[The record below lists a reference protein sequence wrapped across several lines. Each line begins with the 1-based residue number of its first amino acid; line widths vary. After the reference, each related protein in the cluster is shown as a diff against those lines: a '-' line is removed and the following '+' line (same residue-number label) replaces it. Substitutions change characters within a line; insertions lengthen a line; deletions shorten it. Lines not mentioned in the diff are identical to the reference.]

1 MAPRPAISSIAMA
14 LAGKTNTPSMNIPN
28 YHDPRHAAGTDGLL
42 SPTHD
47 QPVSRRGML
56 PTPPGSISPSMHPYG
71 FKHRNDMFPDS
82 PTSAPAHVDSDVDL
96 HEDAGQ
102 PLPLVA
108 ETLDSLSNLESAGA
122 ITPVMLAKYHLPGIL
137 LNNGPL
143 AIRHIMGYLT
153 TNVPGFSGIAP
164 AKARRLVVA
173 ALEGKGT
180 GSVGGGINGDVL
192 FEKVGW
198 GRWDAK
204 RRGPIRPL
212 DPNHATPPSSIPS
225 SLPRQLTGRRDS
237 AYYGSSMTA
246 ESVVFSHSNFGYEDT
261 SMHEADKM
269 SLDGDDD
276 QRAYCSSEASDPDE
290 IMDGDWEEADL
301 TDEEDW
307 AQIGADALRAR
318 SFPHASDGNND
329 LHWRNQGSG
338 GGPSYATLTKS
349 VPGPGPIAIRPE
361 HSSLRNGGNA
371 EERAAVEALLKLGS
385 M

>member
-1 MAPRPAISSIAMA
+1 MASRPAISSIAMA
-14 LAGKTNTPSMNIPN
+14 LAGNTNTASVDIPN
-28 YHDPRHAAGTDGLL
+28 PKDTRHAAGPDGLL
-42 SPTHD
+42 SPAHD
-47 QPVSRRGML
+47 QPASRRGML
-56 PTPPGSISPSMHPYG
+56 PTPPGSISPSIQPFG
-71 FKHRNDMFPDS
+71 FKHRNNNVPDS
-82 PTSAPAHVDSDVDL
+82 PTSAPAHVDSDMDL
-96 HEDAGQ
+96 QEDAQGQ

-108 ETLDSLSNLESAGA
+108 GTLDNLASLESAGA
-122 ITPVMLAKYHLPGIL
+122 ITPGMLAKYHLPEIL
-137 LNNGPL
+137 VSNGPL

-180 GSVGGGINGDVL
+180 GTTGGGMNGDVQ

-204 RRGPIRPL
+204 RHGHARSL
-212 DPNHATPPSSIPS
+212 DPNHATPPSSIPT

-237 AYYGSSMTA
+237 AFYGSSMTA
-246 ESVVFSHSNFGYEDT
+246 ESVVFSHSNFGYEDS
-261 SMHEADKM
+261 SMFEHEADKM

-276 QRAYCSSEASDPDE
+276 QRRYCSSEASDPDE
-290 IMDGDWEEADL
+290 LMDGDWGEADL

-307 AQIGADALRAR
+307 AQIGAAALRAR
-318 SFPHASDGNND
+318 SFPHASDKNV
-329 LHWRNQGSG
+329 HWRNQGSG

-349 VPGPGPIAIRPE
+349 VPGQVPIQPGFPA
-361 HSSLRNGGNA
+361 LQDGGNA

>member
-1 MAPRPAISSIAMA
+1 MA
-14 LAGKTNTPSMNIPN
+14 LAGKTNTASVDIPN
-28 YHDPRHAAGTDGLL
+28 PKDTCHAAGPDGLL
-42 SPTHD
+42 SPIHD
-47 QPVSRRGML
+47 QPDSRRGML
-56 PTPPGSISPSMHPYG
+56 PTPPGSISPSIQPFG
-71 FKHRNDMFPDS
+71 FKHRNNNIPDS

-96 HEDAGQ
+96 QDDAQGQ

-108 ETLDSLSNLESAGA
+108 GALDNLESAGA
-122 ITPVMLAKYHLPGIL
+122 ITPGMLAKYHLPEIL
-137 LNNGPL
+137 LSNGPL

-180 GSVGGGINGDVL
+180 GCAGGGINGDVL

-204 RRGPIRPL
+204 RRGHAQSL
-212 DPNHATPPSSIPS
+212 DPSHATPPSSIPS

-237 AYYGSSMTA
+237 AFYGSSMTA
-246 ESVVFSHSNFGYEDT
+246 ESVVFSHSNFGYEDS
-261 SMHEADKM
+261 SMLEHEADKM

-276 QRAYCSSEASDPDE
+276 RRGYCSSEASDPDE
-290 IMDGDWEEADL
+290 LMDGDWGDADL

-307 AQIGADALRAR
+307 AQIGAAALRAR
-318 SFPHASDGNND
+318 SFPHASDKNV
-329 LHWRNQGSG
+329 HWRNQGSG

-349 VPGPGPIAIRPE
+349 VPGQVPIQPE
-361 HSSLRNGGNA
+361 FSSLQHGGNA